1 MAAQSTQQSTQ
12 QPTQQPLEFGT
23 GIWAFGQFVDRYA
36 GDGYG
41 PARSTVEMLDSAARV
56 PGLTYLDINVPFA
69 TAELG
74 AADVRRLL
82 DDRGLKCRA
91 TTPHI
96 YMREY
101 ARGAFTNPSRDL
113 RERTRRRVEEAIEA
127 AAVLDAGYVKFWP
140 GQDGYDFP
148 GQVDYEQIWR
158 YTIDGIRE
166 ICAAHTDVQFAIEY
180 KPKEPRV
187 RMTLANAPKTLLA
200 IQETGVDNLGIVM
213 DFGHSLMAGESPT
226 ESLRMIHRYG
236 KLVSAE
242 LNDNWRDWDDDL
254 PVASVHLFE
263 TMEYLLA
270 LRDIGWT
277 DPVLLDQFP
286 FREDPVKAVA
296 RSIEAIGVLDEACA
310 RIDRAELA
318 AAQGD
323 QDALGVQRIYW
334 NALLGSERFPR

>member
-1 MAAQSTQQSTQ
+1 MA
-12 QPTQQPLEFGT
+12 PLEFGT

-36 GDGYG
+36 ADGYG
-41 PARSTVEMLDSAARV
+41 PPRDTRDMIEMAARV
-56 PGLTYLDINVPFA
+56 PNLSSLDINVPFA
-69 TAELG
+69 TEGMSAQ
-74 AADVRRLL
+74 AVKQLL
-82 DDRGLKCRA
+82 DDNGLACRA

-101 ARGAFTNPSRDL
+101 VKGAFTNPS
-113 RERTRRRVEEAIEA
+113 EEMRRRTQARVDEAVEA
-127 AAVLDAGYVKFWP
+127 ARVLDAGYVKFWP

-148 GQVDYEQIWR
+148 GQVDYLQIWDR
-158 YTIDGIRE
+158 TIDGMRE
-166 ICAAHTDVQFAIEY
+166 ICQRHPDVQFAIEY

-226 ESLRMIHRYG
+226 ESLLMIHRRG

-263 TMEYLLA
+263 TMEYLIA
-270 LRDIGWT
+270 LRDIGWS

-286 FREDPVKAVA
+286 FREDPVEALR
-296 RSIEAIGVLDEACA
+296 RSIETIQLLDEACS
-310 RIDRAELA
+310 RIDRTELA
-318 AAQGD
+318 AVRSE
-323 QDALGVQRIYW
+323 QDALGAQRLMW
-334 NALLGSERFPR
+334 NALLGTEYFRR

>member
-1 MAAQSTQQSTQ
+1 MTAF
-12 QPTQQPLEFGT
+12 EYGT

-41 PARSTVEMLDSAARV
+41 PSRSTEEMLDAAAQV
-56 PGLTYLDINVPFA
+56 QGLTYLDINVPFA
-69 TAELG
+69 TDSLNAH
-74 AADVRRLL
+74 DVKTML

-101 ARGAFTNPSRDL
+101 SRGAFTNPDSEL
-113 RERTRRRVEEAIEA
+113 RLRTRNRVEEAVEA

-140 GQDGYDFP
+140 GQDGYDYP
-148 GQVDYEQIWR
+148 GQVDYEQIWG
-158 YTIDGIRE
+158 YTVNAMRE
-166 ICAAHTDVQFAIEY
+166 ICEKHSDVQFAIEY

-226 ESLRMIHRYG
+226 ESLLMINRYE

-270 LRDIGWT
+270 LRSIEWK
-277 DPVLLDQFP
+277 DPLLLDQFP
-286 FREDPVKAVA
+286 FRENPVAAVA
-296 RSIEAIGVLDEACA
+296 RSIETIEMLSEACT
-310 RIDRAELA
+310 RVDGVELA
-318 AAQGD
+318 EAQSR
-323 QDALGVQRIYW
+323 QDALTVQRIYW
-334 NALLGSERFPR
+334 NALLGSPRFP

>member
-1 MAAQSTQQSTQ
+1 MTAF
-12 QPTQQPLEFGT
+12 EYGT

-41 PARSTVEMLDSAARV
+41 PSRSTEEMLDAAAQV
-56 PGLTYLDINVPFA
+56 QGLTYLDINVPFA
-69 TAELG
+69 TDSLNAH
-74 AADVRRLL
+74 DVKTML

-101 ARGAFTNPSRDL
+101 SRGAFTNPDSEL
-113 RERTRRRVEEAIEA
+113 RLRTRNRVEEAVEV

-140 GQDGYDFP
+140 GQDGYDYP
-148 GQVDYEQIWR
+148 GQVDYEQIWG
-158 YTIDGIRE
+158 YTVNAMRE
-166 ICAAHTDVQFAIEY
+166 ICEKHSDVQFAIEY

-226 ESLRMIHRYG
+226 ESLLMINRYG

-270 LRDIGWT
+270 LRSIEWQ
-277 DPVLLDQFP
+277 DPLLLDQFP
-286 FREDPVKAVA
+286 FRENPVAAVA
-296 RSIEAIGVLDEACA
+296 RSIETIEMLSEACA
-310 RIDRAELA
+310 RVDGVELA
-318 AAQGD
+318 EAQSR
-323 QDALGVQRIYW
+323 QDALTVQRIYW
-334 NALLGSERFPR
+334 NALLGSPRFP

>member
-1 MAAQSTQQSTQ
+1 MTAF
-12 QPTQQPLEFGT
+12 EYGT

-41 PARSTVEMLDSAARV
+41 PSRSTEEMLDAAAQV
-56 PGLTYLDINVPFA
+56 QGLTYLDINVPFA
-69 TAELG
+69 TDSLNAH
-74 AADVRRLL
+74 DVKTML

-101 ARGAFTNPSRDL
+101 SRGAFTNPDAEL
-113 RERTRRRVEEAIEA
+113 RLRTRNRVEEAVEA

-140 GQDGYDFP
+140 GQDGYDYP
-148 GQVDYEQIWR
+148 GQVDYEQIWG
-158 YTIDGIRE
+158 YTVNAMRE
-166 ICAAHTDVQFAIEY
+166 ICEKHSDVQFAIEY

-226 ESLRMIHRYG
+226 ESLLMINRYG

-254 PVASVHLFE
+254 AVASVHLFE

-270 LRDIGWT
+270 LRSIEWQ
-277 DPVLLDQFP
+277 DPLLLDQFP
-286 FREDPVKAVA
+286 FRENPVAAVA
-296 RSIEAIGVLDEACA
+296 RSIETIEMLSEACA
-310 RIDRAELA
+310 RVDGVELA
-318 AAQGD
+318 EAQSR
-323 QDALGVQRIYW
+323 QDALTVQRIYW
-334 NALLGSERFPR
+334 NALLGSPRFP

>member
-1 MAAQSTQQSTQ
+1 MTAF
-12 QPTQQPLEFGT
+12 EYGT

-41 PARSTVEMLDSAARV
+41 PPRSTEEMLDAAAQV
-56 PGLTYLDINVPFA
+56 QGLTYLDINVPFA
-69 TAELG
+69 TDSLNAH
-74 AADVRRLL
+74 DVKTML

-101 ARGAFTNPSRDL
+101 SRGAFTNPDSEL
-113 RERTRRRVEEAIEA
+113 RLRTRNRVEEAVEA

-140 GQDGYDFP
+140 GQDGYDYP
-148 GQVDYEQIWR
+148 GQVDYEQIWG
-158 YTIDGIRE
+158 YTVNAMRE
-166 ICAAHTDVQFAIEY
+166 ICENHSDVQFAIEY

-226 ESLRMIHRYG
+226 ESLLMINRYE

-270 LRDIGWT
+270 LRSIEWK
-277 DPVLLDQFP
+277 DPLLLDQFP
-286 FREDPVKAVA
+286 FRENPVAAVA
-296 RSIEAIGVLDEACA
+296 RSIETIEMLSEACT
-310 RIDRAELA
+310 RVDGVELA
-318 AAQGD
+318 EAQSR
-323 QDALGVQRIYW
+323 QDALTVQRIYW
-334 NALLGSERFPR
+334 NALLGSPRFP

>member
-1 MAAQSTQQSTQ
+1 MTAF
-12 QPTQQPLEFGT
+12 EYGT

-41 PARSTVEMLDSAARV
+41 PPRSTEEMLDAAAQV
-56 PGLTYLDINVPFA
+56 HGLTYLDINVPFA
-69 TAELG
+69 TDSLNAH
-74 AADVRRLL
+74 DVKTML

-101 ARGAFTNPSRDL
+101 SRGAFTNPDSEL
-113 RERTRRRVEEAIEA
+113 RLRTRNRVEEAVEA

-140 GQDGYDFP
+140 GQDGYDYP
-148 GQVDYEQIWR
+148 GQVDYEQIWG
-158 YTIDGIRE
+158 YTVNAMRE
-166 ICAAHTDVQFAIEY
+166 ICEKHSHVQFAIEY

-226 ESLRMIHRYG
+226 ESLLMINRYE

-270 LRDIGWT
+270 LRSIEWK
-277 DPVLLDQFP
+277 DPLLLDQFP
-286 FREDPVKAVA
+286 FRENPVAAVA
-296 RSIEAIGVLDEACA
+296 RSIETIEMLNEACA
-310 RIDRAELA
+310 RVDGVELA
-318 AAQGD
+318 EAQSR
-323 QDALGVQRIYW
+323 QDALTVQRIYW
-334 NALLGSERFPR
+334 NALLGSPRFL

>member
-1 MAAQSTQQSTQ
+1 MTAF
-12 QPTQQPLEFGT
+12 EYGT

-41 PARSTVEMLDSAARV
+41 PPRSTEEMLDAAARV
-56 PGLTYLDINVPFA
+56 PGLTYLDINVPF
-69 TAELG
+69 TTDGLN
-74 AADVRRLL
+74 AADVKTML

-101 ARGAFTNPSRDL
+101 ARGAFTNPDSAL
-113 RERTRRRVEEAIEA
+113 RKKTQQRVEEAVQA
-127 AAVLDAGYVKFWP
+127 AAVLGAGYVKFWP
-140 GQDGYDFP
+140 GQDGYDYP
-148 GQVDYEQIWR
+148 GQVNYEQVWK
-158 YTIDGIRE
+158 YTIDGIRD
-166 ICAAHTDVQFAIEY
+166 ICLAHADVQFAIEY

-200 IQETGVDNLGIVM
+200 IQETGVENLGIVM

-226 ESLRMIHRYG
+226 ESLLMIHRYG

-270 LRDIGWT
+270 LRSIAWN
-277 DPVLLDQFP
+277 DPLLLDQFP
-286 FREDPVKAVA
+286 FRENPVDAVA
-296 RSIEAIGVLDEACA
+296 RSIETIELLADACS
-310 RIDRAELA
+310 RVDQDELA
-318 AAQGD
+318 GAQSR
-323 QDALGVQRIYW
+323 QDALAVQRIYW
-334 NALLGSERFPR
+334 NALLGSERFK

>member
-1 MAAQSTQQSTQ
+1 MTAF
-12 QPTQQPLEFGT
+12 EYGT

-41 PARSTVEMLDSAARV
+41 PSRSTEEMLDAAAQV
-56 PGLTYLDINVPFA
+56 QGLTYLDINVPFA
-69 TAELG
+69 TDSLNAH
-74 AADVRRLL
+74 DVKTMR

-101 ARGAFTNPSRDL
+101 ARGAFTNPDSEL
-113 RERTRRRVEEAIEA
+113 RLRTRNRVEEAVEA

-140 GQDGYDFP
+140 GQDGYDYP
-148 GQVDYEQIWR
+148 GQVDYEEIWG
-158 YTIDGIRE
+158 YTVNAMRE
-166 ICAAHTDVQFAIEY
+166 ICEKHSDVQFAIEY

-226 ESLRMIHRYG
+226 ESLLMINRYG

-270 LRDIGWT
+270 LRSIEWQ
-277 DPVLLDQFP
+277 DPLLLDQFP
-286 FREDPVKAVA
+286 FRENPVAAVA
-296 RSIEAIGVLDEACA
+296 RSIETIEMLSEACA
-310 RIDRAELA
+310 RVDGAELA
-318 AAQGD
+318 EAQSR
-323 QDALGVQRIYW
+323 QDALTVQRIYW
-334 NALLGSERFPR
+334 NALLGSPRFP

>member
-1 MAAQSTQQSTQ
+1 MTAF
-12 QPTQQPLEFGT
+12 EYGT

-41 PARSTVEMLDSAARV
+41 PPRSTEEMLDAAAQV
-56 PGLTYLDINVPFA
+56 QGLTYLDINVPFA
-69 TAELG
+69 TDSLNAH
-74 AADVRRLL
+74 DVKTML

-101 ARGAFTNPSRDL
+101 SRGAFTNPDSEL
-113 RERTRRRVEEAIEA
+113 RLRTRNRVEEAVEA

-140 GQDGYDFP
+140 GQDGYDYP
-148 GQVDYEQIWR
+148 GQVDYEQIWG
-158 YTIDGIRE
+158 YTINAMRE
-166 ICAAHTDVQFAIEY
+166 ICEKHSDVQFAIEY

-226 ESLRMIHRYG
+226 ESLLMINRYE

-270 LRDIGWT
+270 LRSIEWK
-277 DPVLLDQFP
+277 DPLLLDQFP
-286 FREDPVKAVA
+286 FRENPVAAVA
-296 RSIEAIGVLDEACA
+296 RSIETIEMLSEACT
-310 RIDRAELA
+310 RVDGVELA
-318 AAQGD
+318 EAQSR
-323 QDALGVQRIYW
+323 QDALTVQRIYW
-334 NALLGSERFPR
+334 NALLGSPRFP

>member
-1 MAAQSTQQSTQ
+1 MTAF
-12 QPTQQPLEFGT
+12 EYGT

-41 PARSTVEMLDSAARV
+41 PPRSTEEMLDSAAQV
-56 PGLTYLDINVPFA
+56 QGLTYLDINVPFA
-69 TAELG
+69 TDSLNAH
-74 AADVRRLL
+74 DVKTML

-101 ARGAFTNPSRDL
+101 SRGAFTNPDSEL
-113 RERTRRRVEEAIEA
+113 RLRTRNRVEEAVEA

-140 GQDGYDFP
+140 GQDGYDYP
-148 GQVDYEQIWR
+148 GQVDYEQIWG
-158 YTIDGIRE
+158 YTVNAMRE
-166 ICAAHTDVQFAIEY
+166 ICEKHSDVQFAIEY

-226 ESLRMIHRYG
+226 ESLLMINRYE

-270 LRDIGWT
+270 LRSIEWK
-277 DPVLLDQFP
+277 DPLLLDQFP
-286 FREDPVKAVA
+286 FRENPVAAVA
-296 RSIEAIGVLDEACA
+296 RSIETIEMLSEACT
-310 RIDRAELA
+310 RVDGVELA
-318 AAQGD
+318 EAQSR
-323 QDALGVQRIYW
+323 QDALTVQRIYW
-334 NALLGSERFPR
+334 NALLGSPRFP

>member
-1 MAAQSTQQSTQ
+1 MTAF
-12 QPTQQPLEFGT
+12 EYGT

-41 PARSTVEMLDSAARV
+41 PSRSTEEMLDAAAQV
-56 PGLTYLDINVPFA
+56 QGLTYLDINVPFA
-69 TAELG
+69 TDSLNAH
-74 AADVRRLL
+74 DVKTML

-101 ARGAFTNPSRDL
+101 SRGAFTNPDSQL
-113 RERTRRRVEEAIEA
+113 RLRTRNRVDEAVEA
-127 AAVLDAGYVKFWP
+127 AAVLNAGYVKFWP
-140 GQDGYDFP
+140 GQDGYDYP
-148 GQVDYEQIWR
+148 GQVDYEQIWG
-158 YTIDGIRE
+158 YTVNAMRE
-166 ICAAHTDVQFAIEY
+166 ICEQHSNVQFAIEY

-226 ESLRMIHRYG
+226 ESLLMINRYE

-270 LRDIGWT
+270 LRSIEWK
-277 DPVLLDQFP
+277 DPLLLDQFP
-286 FREDPVKAVA
+286 FRENPVAAVA
-296 RSIEAIGVLDEACA
+296 RSIETIEMLSEACT
-310 RIDRAELA
+310 RVDGVELA
-318 AAQGD
+318 EAQSR
-323 QDALGVQRIYW
+323 QDALAVQRIYW
-334 NALLGSERFPR
+334 NALLGSPRFP

>member
-1 MAAQSTQQSTQ
+1 MTAF
-12 QPTQQPLEFGT
+12 EYGT

-41 PARSTVEMLDSAARV
+41 PSRSTEDMLDAAAQV
-56 PGLTYLDINVPFA
+56 QGLTYLDINVPFA
-69 TAELG
+69 TDSLNAH
-74 AADVRRLL
+74 DVKTML

-101 ARGAFTNPSRDL
+101 SRGAFTNPDSEL
-113 RERTRRRVEEAIEA
+113 RLRTRNRVEEAVEA

-140 GQDGYDFP
+140 GQDGYDYP
-148 GQVDYEQIWR
+148 GQVDYEQIWG
-158 YTIDGIRE
+158 YTVNAMRE
-166 ICAAHTDVQFAIEY
+166 ICEKHSDVQFAIEY

-226 ESLRMIHRYG
+226 ESLLMINRYE

-270 LRDIGWT
+270 LRSIEWK
-277 DPVLLDQFP
+277 DPLLLDQFP
-286 FREDPVKAVA
+286 FRENPVAAVA
-296 RSIEAIGVLDEACA
+296 RSIETIEMLSEACT
-310 RIDRAELA
+310 RVDGVELA
-318 AAQGD
+318 EAQSR
-323 QDALGVQRIYW
+323 QDALTVQRIYW
-334 NALLGSERFPR
+334 NALLGSPRFL

>member
-1 MAAQSTQQSTQ
+1 MTAF
-12 QPTQQPLEFGT
+12 EYGT

-41 PARSTVEMLDSAARV
+41 PSRSTEEMLDAAAQV
-56 PGLTYLDINVPFA
+56 QGLTYLDINVPFA
-69 TAELG
+69 TDSLNAH
-74 AADVRRLL
+74 DVKTML

-101 ARGAFTNPSRDL
+101 SRGAFTNPDSEL
-113 RERTRRRVEEAIEA
+113 RLRTRNRVEEAVEA

-140 GQDGYDFP
+140 GQDGYDYP
-148 GQVDYEQIWR
+148 GQVDYEQIWG
-158 YTIDGIRE
+158 YTVNAMRE
-166 ICAAHTDVQFAIEY
+166 ICEKHSDVQFAIEY

-226 ESLRMIHRYG
+226 ESLLMINRYG

-270 LRDIGWT
+270 LRSIEWQ
-277 DPVLLDQFP
+277 DPLLLDQFP
-286 FREDPVKAVA
+286 FRENPVAAVA
-296 RSIEAIGVLDEACA
+296 RSIETIEMLSEACA
-310 RIDRAELA
+310 RVDGVELA
-318 AAQGD
+318 EAQSR
-323 QDALGVQRIYW
+323 QDALTVQRIYW
-334 NALLGSERFPR
+334 NALLGSQRFP

>member
-1 MAAQSTQQSTQ
+1 MTAF
-12 QPTQQPLEFGT
+12 EYGT

-41 PARSTVEMLDSAARV
+41 PSRSTEEMLDAAAQV
-56 PGLTYLDINVPFA
+56 QGLTYLDINVPFA
-69 TAELG
+69 TDSLNAH
-74 AADVRRLL
+74 DVKTML

-101 ARGAFTNPSRDL
+101 ARGAFTNPDSEL
-113 RERTRRRVEEAIEA
+113 RLRTRNRVEEAIEA

-140 GQDGYDFP
+140 GQDGYDYP
-148 GQVDYEQIWR
+148 GQVDYEEIWG
-158 YTIDGIRE
+158 YTVNAMRE
-166 ICAAHTDVQFAIEY
+166 ICEKHSDVQFAIEY

-226 ESLRMIHRYG
+226 ESLLMINRYG

-270 LRDIGWT
+270 LRSIEWQ
-277 DPVLLDQFP
+277 DPLLLDQFP
-286 FREDPVKAVA
+286 FRENPVAAVA
-296 RSIEAIGVLDEACA
+296 RSIETIEMLSEACA
-310 RIDRAELA
+310 RVDGVELA
-318 AAQGD
+318 EAQSR
-323 QDALGVQRIYW
+323 QDALTVQRIYW
-334 NALLGSERFPR
+334 NALLGSPRFP

>member
-1 MAAQSTQQSTQ
+1 MTAF
-12 QPTQQPLEFGT
+12 EYGT

-41 PARSTVEMLDSAARV
+41 PSRSTEEMLDAAAQV
-56 PGLTYLDINVPFA
+56 QGLTYLDINVPFA
-69 TAELG
+69 TDSLNAH
-74 AADVRRLL
+74 DVKTML

-101 ARGAFTNPSRDL
+101 SRGAFTNPDAEL
-113 RERTRRRVEEAIEA
+113 RLRTRNRVEEAVEA

-140 GQDGYDFP
+140 GQDGYDYP
-148 GQVDYEQIWR
+148 GQVDYEQIWG
-158 YTIDGIRE
+158 YTVNAMRE
-166 ICAAHTDVQFAIEY
+166 ICEKHSDVQFAIEY

-226 ESLRMIHRYG
+226 ESLLMINRYG

-270 LRDIGWT
+270 LRSIEWQ
-277 DPVLLDQFP
+277 DPLLLDQFP
-286 FREDPVKAVA
+286 FRENPVAAVA
-296 RSIEAIGVLDEACA
+296 RSIETIEMLSEACA
-310 RIDRAELA
+310 RVDGVELA
-318 AAQGD
+318 EAQSR
-323 QDALGVQRIYW
+323 QDALTVQRIYW
-334 NALLGSERFPR
+334 NALLGSPRFP

>member
-1 MAAQSTQQSTQ
+1 MTAF
-12 QPTQQPLEFGT
+12 EYGT

-41 PARSTVEMLDSAARV
+41 PSRSTEEMLDAAAQV
-56 PGLTYLDINVPFA
+56 QGLTYLDINVPFA
-69 TAELG
+69 TDSLNAH
-74 AADVRRLL
+74 DVKTML

-101 ARGAFTNPSRDL
+101 SRGAFTNPDAEL
-113 RERTRRRVEEAIEA
+113 RLRTRNRVEEAVEA

-140 GQDGYDFP
+140 GQDGYDYP
-148 GQVDYEQIWR
+148 GQVDYEQIWG
-158 YTIDGIRE
+158 YTVNAMRE
-166 ICAAHTDVQFAIEY
+166 ICEKHSDVQFAIEY
-180 KPKEPRV
+180 KPKEARV

-213 DFGHSLMAGESPT
+213 DFGHSLMAGESPA
-226 ESLRMIHRYG
+226 ESLLMINRYV

-270 LRDIGWT
+270 LRSIEWQ
-277 DPVLLDQFP
+277 DPLLLDQFP
-286 FREDPVKAVA
+286 FRENPVAAVA
-296 RSIEAIGVLDEACA
+296 RSIETIEMLSEACA
-310 RIDRAELA
+310 RVDGVELA
-318 AAQGD
+318 EAQSR
-323 QDALGVQRIYW
+323 QDALTVQRIYW
-334 NALLGSERFPR
+334 NALLGSPRFP

>member
-1 MAAQSTQQSTQ
+1 MTAF
-12 QPTQQPLEFGT
+12 EYGT

-41 PARSTVEMLDSAARV
+41 PSRSTEEMLDAAAQV
-56 PGLTYLDINVPFA
+56 QGLTYLDINVPFA
-69 TAELG
+69 TDSLNAH
-74 AADVRRLL
+74 DVKTML

-101 ARGAFTNPSRDL
+101 SRGAFTNPDSEL
-113 RERTRRRVEEAIEA
+113 RLRTRNRVEEAVEA

-140 GQDGYDFP
+140 GQDGYDYP
-148 GQVDYEQIWR
+148 GQVDYEQIWG
-158 YTIDGIRE
+158 YTVNAMRE
-166 ICAAHTDVQFAIEY
+166 ICEKHSDVQFAIEY

-226 ESLRMIHRYG
+226 ESLLMINRYG

-270 LRDIGWT
+270 LRSIEWQ
-277 DPVLLDQFP
+277 DPLLLDQFP
-286 FREDPVKAVA
+286 FRENPVAAVA
-296 RSIEAIGVLDEACA
+296 RSIETIEMLSEACA
-310 RIDRAELA
+310 RVDGVELA
-318 AAQGD
+318 EAQSQ
-323 QDALGVQRIYW
+323 QDALTVQRIYW
-334 NALLGSERFPR
+334 NALLGSPRFP

>member
-1 MAAQSTQQSTQ
+1 MTAF
-12 QPTQQPLEFGT
+12 EYGT

-41 PARSTVEMLDSAARV
+41 PSRSTEDMLDAAAQV
-56 PGLTYLDINVPFA
+56 QGLTYLDINVPFA
-69 TAELG
+69 TDSLNAH
-74 AADVRRLL
+74 DVKTML

-101 ARGAFTNPSRDL
+101 SRGAFTNPDSEL
-113 RERTRRRVEEAIEA
+113 RLRTRNRVEEAVEA

-140 GQDGYDFP
+140 GQDGYDYP
-148 GQVDYEQIWR
+148 GQVDYEQIWG
-158 YTIDGIRE
+158 YTVNAMRE
-166 ICAAHTDVQFAIEY
+166 ICETHSDVQFAIEY

-226 ESLRMIHRYG
+226 ESLLMINRYE

-270 LRDIGWT
+270 LRSIEWK
-277 DPVLLDQFP
+277 DPLLLDQFP
-286 FREDPVKAVA
+286 FRENPVAAVA
-296 RSIEAIGVLDEACA
+296 RSIETIEMLSEACT
-310 RIDRAELA
+310 RVDGVELA
-318 AAQGD
+318 EAQSR
-323 QDALGVQRIYW
+323 QDALTVQRIYW
-334 NALLGSERFPR
+334 NALLGSPRFL

>member
-1 MAAQSTQQSTQ
+1 MTAF
-12 QPTQQPLEFGT
+12 EYGT

-41 PARSTVEMLDSAARV
+41 PPRSTEEMLDAAV
-56 PGLTYLDINVPFA
+56 QVQGLTYLDINVPFA
-69 TAELG
+69 TDSLNAH
-74 AADVRRLL
+74 DVKTML

-101 ARGAFTNPSRDL
+101 SRGAFTNPDSEL
-113 RERTRRRVEEAIEA
+113 RLRTRNRVEEAVEA

-140 GQDGYDFP
+140 GQDGYDYP
-148 GQVDYEQIWR
+148 GQVDYEQIWG
-158 YTIDGIRE
+158 YTVNAMRE
-166 ICAAHTDVQFAIEY
+166 ICEKHSDVQFAIEY

-226 ESLRMIHRYG
+226 ESLLMINRYE

-270 LRDIGWT
+270 LRSIEWK
-277 DPVLLDQFP
+277 DPLLLDQFP
-286 FREDPVKAVA
+286 FRENPVAAVA
-296 RSIEAIGVLDEACA
+296 RSIETIEMLSEACT
-310 RIDRAELA
+310 RVDGVELA
-318 AAQGD
+318 EAQSR
-323 QDALGVQRIYW
+323 QDALTVQRIYW
-334 NALLGSERFPR
+334 NALLGSPRFP

>member
-1 MAAQSTQQSTQ
+1 MTAF
-12 QPTQQPLEFGT
+12 EYGT

-41 PARSTVEMLDSAARV
+41 PSRSTEEMLDAAAQV
-56 PGLTYLDINVPFA
+56 QGLTYLDINVPFA
-69 TAELG
+69 TDSLNAH
-74 AADVRRLL
+74 DVKTML

-101 ARGAFTNPSRDL
+101 ARGAFTNPDSEL
-113 RERTRRRVEEAIEA
+113 RLRTRNRVEEAVEA

-140 GQDGYDFP
+140 GQDGYDYP
-148 GQVDYEQIWR
+148 GQVDYEQIWG
-158 YTIDGIRE
+158 YTVTAMRE
-166 ICAAHTDVQFAIEY
+166 ICEKHSDVQFAIEY
-180 KPKEPRV
+180 KPKEPRI

-226 ESLRMIHRYG
+226 ESLLMINRYG

-270 LRDIGWT
+270 LRSIEWQ
-277 DPVLLDQFP
+277 DPLLLDQFP
-286 FREDPVKAVA
+286 FRENPVAAVA
-296 RSIEAIGVLDEACA
+296 RSIETIEMLSEACA
-310 RIDRAELA
+310 RVDGVELA
-318 AAQGD
+318 EAQSR
-323 QDALGVQRIYW
+323 QDALTVQRIYW
-334 NALLGSERFPR
+334 NALLGSPRFP

>member
-1 MAAQSTQQSTQ
+1 MTAF
-12 QPTQQPLEFGT
+12 EYGT

-41 PARSTVEMLDSAARV
+41 PSRSTEEMLDAAAKV
-56 PGLTYLDINVPFA
+56 QGLTYLDINVPFA
-69 TAELG
+69 TDSLNAH
-74 AADVRRLL
+74 DVKTML

-101 ARGAFTNPSRDL
+101 SRGAFTNPDSEL
-113 RERTRRRVEEAIEA
+113 RLRTRNRVEEAVEA

-140 GQDGYDFP
+140 GQDGYDYP
-148 GQVDYEQIWR
+148 GQVDYEEIWG
-158 YTIDGIRE
+158 YTVNAMRE
-166 ICAAHTDVQFAIEY
+166 ICEKHSDVQFAIEY

-226 ESLRMIHRYG
+226 ESLLMINRYG

-270 LRDIGWT
+270 LRSIEWQ
-277 DPVLLDQFP
+277 DPLLLDQFP
-286 FREDPVKAVA
+286 FRENPVAAVA
-296 RSIEAIGVLDEACA
+296 RSIETIEMLSEACA
-310 RIDRAELA
+310 RVDGVELA
-318 AAQGD
+318 EAQSR
-323 QDALGVQRIYW
+323 QDALTVQRIYW
-334 NALLGSERFPR
+334 NALLGSPRFP

>member
-1 MAAQSTQQSTQ
+1 MTAF
-12 QPTQQPLEFGT
+12 EYGT

-41 PARSTVEMLDSAARV
+41 PSRSTEEMLDAAAQV
-56 PGLTYLDINVPFA
+56 QGLTYLDINVPFA
-69 TAELG
+69 TDSLNAH
-74 AADVRRLL
+74 DVKTML

-101 ARGAFTNPSRDL
+101 SRGAFTNPDSEL
-113 RERTRRRVEEAIEA
+113 RLRTRNRVEEAVEA

-140 GQDGYDFP
+140 GQDGYDYP
-148 GQVDYEQIWR
+148 GQVDYEQIWG
-158 YTIDGIRE
+158 YTVNAMRE
-166 ICAAHTDVQFAIEY
+166 ICEKHGDVQFAIEY

-226 ESLRMIHRYG
+226 ESLLMINRYG

-270 LRDIGWT
+270 LRSIEWQ
-277 DPVLLDQFP
+277 DPLLLDQFP
-286 FREDPVKAVA
+286 FRENPVAAVS
-296 RSIEAIGVLDEACA
+296 RSIETIEMLSEACA
-310 RIDRAELA
+310 RVDGVELA
-318 AAQGD
+318 EAQSR
-323 QDALGVQRIYW
+323 QDALTVQRIYW
-334 NALLGSERFPR
+334 NALLGSPRFP

>member
-1 MAAQSTQQSTQ
+1 MEKFT
-12 QPTQQPLEFGT
+12 FGT

-41 PARSTVEMLDSAARV
+41 PQQSTEQMLDSAARV

-69 TAELG
+69 TEGLTPE
-74 AADVRRLL
+74 DVKQML

-101 ARGAFTNPSRDL
+101 AKGAFTNPDAQL
-113 RERTRRRVEEAIEA
+113 RQRTRARVEEAVA
-127 AAVLDAGYVKFWP
+127 AAAILEAGYVKFWP

-148 GQVDYEQIWR
+148 GQVDYEQIWK
-158 YTIDGIRE
+158 YTIEGMRE
-166 ICAAHTDVQFAIEY
+166 ICEAHPGVQFAIEY

-200 IQETGVDNLGIVM
+200 IHETGVDNLGIVM

-226 ESLRMIHRYG
+226 ESLLMIHRYG
-236 KLVSAE
+236 RLVSAE
-242 LNDNWRDWDDDL
+242 LNDNWRQWDDDL
-254 PVASVHLFE
+254 PVASIHLFE

-270 LRDIGWT
+270 LRSIGWS
-277 DPVLLDQFP
+277 DPLLLDQFP
-286 FREDPVKAVA
+286 FREDPVAAVA
-296 RSIEAIGVLDEACA
+296 RSIETITMLDEACA
-310 RIDRAELA
+310 RVDTIELA
-318 AAQGD
+318 DAQTR
-323 QDALGVQRIYW
+323 QDALAVQRIYW
-334 NALLGSERFPR
+334 NALLGTERFASG

>member
-1 MAAQSTQQSTQ
+1 MTAF
-12 QPTQQPLEFGT
+12 EYGT

-41 PARSTVEMLDSAARV
+41 PSRSTEEMLDAAAQV
-56 PGLTYLDINVPFA
+56 QGLTYLDINVPFA
-69 TAELG
+69 TDSLNAH
-74 AADVRRLL
+74 DVKTML

-101 ARGAFTNPSRDL
+101 SRGAFTNPDAEL
-113 RERTRRRVEEAIEA
+113 RLRTRNRVEEAVEA

-140 GQDGYDFP
+140 GQDGYDYP
-148 GQVDYEQIWR
+148 GQVDYEQIWG
-158 YTIDGIRE
+158 YTVNAMRE
-166 ICAAHTDVQFAIEY
+166 ICQKHGDVQFAIEY

-226 ESLRMIHRYG
+226 ESLLMINRYG

-254 PVASVHLFE
+254 AVASVHLFE

-270 LRDIGWT
+270 LRSIEWQ
-277 DPVLLDQFP
+277 DPLLLDQFP
-286 FREDPVKAVA
+286 FRENPVAAVA
-296 RSIEAIGVLDEACA
+296 RSIETIEMLSEACA
-310 RIDRAELA
+310 RVDGVELA
-318 AAQGD
+318 EAQSR
-323 QDALGVQRIYW
+323 QDALTVQRIYW
-334 NALLGSERFPR
+334 NALLGSPRFP

>member
-1 MAAQSTQQSTQ
+1 MTAF
-12 QPTQQPLEFGT
+12 EYGT

-41 PARSTVEMLDSAARV
+41 PSRSTEEMLDAAAQV
-56 PGLTYLDINVPFA
+56 QGLTYLDINVPFA
-69 TAELG
+69 TDSLNAH
-74 AADVRRLL
+74 DVKTML

-101 ARGAFTNPSRDL
+101 SRGAFTNPDSEFRL
-113 RERTRRRVEEAIEA
+113 RARNRVEEAVEA

-140 GQDGYDFP
+140 GQDGYDYP
-148 GQVDYEQIWR
+148 GQVDYEQIWG
-158 YTIDGIRE
+158 YTVNAMRE
-166 ICAAHTDVQFAIEY
+166 ICEKHSDVQFAIEY

-226 ESLRMIHRYG
+226 ESLLMINRYG

-254 PVASVHLFE
+254 AVASVHLFE

-270 LRDIGWT
+270 LRSIEWQ
-277 DPVLLDQFP
+277 DPLLLDQFP
-286 FREDPVKAVA
+286 FRENPVAAVA
-296 RSIEAIGVLDEACA
+296 RSIETIEMLSEACA
-310 RIDRAELA
+310 RVDGVELA
-318 AAQGD
+318 EAQSR
-323 QDALGVQRIYW
+323 QDALTVQRIYW
-334 NALLGSERFPR
+334 NALLGSPRFP

>member
-1 MAAQSTQQSTQ
+1 MTAF
-12 QPTQQPLEFGT
+12 EYGT

-41 PARSTVEMLDSAARV
+41 PSRSTEEMLDAAAQV
-56 PGLTYLDINVPFA
+56 QGLTYLDINVPFA
-69 TAELG
+69 TDSLNAH
-74 AADVRRLL
+74 DVKTML

-101 ARGAFTNPSRDL
+101 SRGAFTNPDSEL
-113 RERTRRRVEEAIEA
+113 RLRTRNRVEEAVEA

-140 GQDGYDFP
+140 GQDGYDYP
-148 GQVDYEQIWR
+148 GQVDYEEIWG
-158 YTIDGIRE
+158 YTVNAMRE
-166 ICAAHTDVQFAIEY
+166 ICEKHSDVQFAIEY

-226 ESLRMIHRYG
+226 ESLLMINRYG

-270 LRDIGWT
+270 LRSIEWQ
-277 DPVLLDQFP
+277 DPLLLDQFP
-286 FREDPVKAVA
+286 FRENPVAAVA
-296 RSIEAIGVLDEACA
+296 RSIETIEMLSEACA
-310 RIDRAELA
+310 RVDGAELA
-318 AAQGD
+318 EAQSR
-323 QDALGVQRIYW
+323 QDALTVQRIYW
-334 NALLGSERFPR
+334 NALLGSPRFP

>member
-1 MAAQSTQQSTQ
+1 MERTMVD
-12 QPTQQPLEFGT
+12 LEFGT

-41 PARSTVEMLDSAARV
+41 PPRSTEEMLDAAARV

-69 TAELG
+69 TETLSAD
-74 AADVRRLL
+74 DVRAMLV
-82 DDRGLKCRA
+82 DRGLMCRA

-101 ARGAFTNPSRDL
+101 MRGAFTNPSPEL
-113 RERTRRRVEEAIEA
+113 RERTRQRVEEAVA
-127 AAVLDAGYVKFWP
+127 AASVLGAGYVKFWP

-148 GQVDYEQIWR
+148 GQVDYEQIWG
-158 YTIDGIRE
+158 YTVNGIRE
-166 ICAAHTDVQFAIEY
+166 ICQAHPGVQFAIEY

-200 IQETGVDNLGIVM
+200 IQETGVPNLGIVM
-213 DFGHSLMAGESPT
+213 DFGHSLMAGESPA
-226 ESLRMIHRYG
+226 ESLLMINRYG

-270 LRDIGWT
+270 LRSIGWS

-296 RSIEAIGVLDEACA
+296 RSIEAIRVLDEACA
-310 RIDRAELA
+310 TIDMEELA
-318 AAQGD
+318 AAQSE
-323 QDALGVQRIYW
+323 QDALEVQRLYW
-334 NALLGSERFPR
+334 NALLGSERFKR

>member
-1 MAAQSTQQSTQ
+1 MTAF
-12 QPTQQPLEFGT
+12 EYGT

-41 PARSTVEMLDSAARV
+41 PSRSTEEMLDAAAQV
-56 PGLTYLDINVPFA
+56 QGLTYLDINVPFA
-69 TAELG
+69 TDSLNAH
-74 AADVRRLL
+74 DVKTML

-101 ARGAFTNPSRDL
+101 SRGAFTNPDSEL
-113 RERTRRRVEEAIEA
+113 RLRTRNRVEEAVEA

-140 GQDGYDFP
+140 GQDGYDYP
-148 GQVDYEQIWR
+148 GQVDYEQIWG
-158 YTIDGIRE
+158 YTVNAMRE
-166 ICAAHTDVQFAIEY
+166 ICEKHSDVQFAIEY

-226 ESLRMIHRYG
+226 ESLLMINRYE

-270 LRDIGWT
+270 LRSIEWK
-277 DPVLLDQFP
+277 DPLLLDQFP
-286 FREDPVKAVA
+286 FRENPVAAVA
-296 RSIEAIGVLDEACA
+296 RSIETIEMLSEACT
-310 RIDRAELA
+310 RVDGVELA
-318 AAQGD
+318 EAQSR
-323 QDALGVQRIYW
+323 QDALTVQRIYW
-334 NALLGSERFPR
+334 NALLGSPHFL

>member
-1 MAAQSTQQSTQ
+1 MTAF
-12 QPTQQPLEFGT
+12 EYGT

-41 PARSTVEMLDSAARV
+41 PSRSTEEMLDAAAQV
-56 PGLTYLDINVPFA
+56 QGLTYLDINVPFA
-69 TAELG
+69 TDSLNAH
-74 AADVRRLL
+74 DVKTML

-101 ARGAFTNPSRDL
+101 SRGAFTNPDSEL
-113 RERTRRRVEEAIEA
+113 RLRTRNRVEEAVEA

-140 GQDGYDFP
+140 GQDGYDYP
-148 GQVDYEQIWR
+148 GQVNYEQIWG
-158 YTIDGIRE
+158 YTVHAMRE
-166 ICAAHTDVQFAIEY
+166 ICEKHSDVQFAIEY

-200 IQETGVDNLGIVM
+200 IQETGVENLGIVM

-226 ESLRMIHRYG
+226 ESLLMINRYG

-270 LRDIGWT
+270 LRSIEWQE
-277 DPVLLDQFP
+277 PLLLDQFP
-286 FREDPVKAVA
+286 FRENPVAAVA
-296 RSIEAIGVLDEACA
+296 RSIETIDMLSEACA
-310 RIDRAELA
+310 RVDGVELA
-318 AAQGD
+318 EAQSR
-323 QDALGVQRIYW
+323 QDALTVQRIYW
-334 NALLGSERFPR
+334 NALLGSPRFP

>member
-1 MAAQSTQQSTQ
+1 MTAF
-12 QPTQQPLEFGT
+12 EYGT

-41 PARSTVEMLDSAARV
+41 PSRSTEEMLDAAAQV
-56 PGLTYLDINVPFA
+56 QGLTYLDINVPFA
-69 TAELG
+69 TDSLNAH
-74 AADVRRLL
+74 DVKTML

-101 ARGAFTNPSRDL
+101 ARGAFTNPDSEL
-113 RERTRRRVEEAIEA
+113 RLRTRYRVEEAVEA

-140 GQDGYDFP
+140 GQDGYDYP
-148 GQVDYEQIWR
+148 GQVDYEEIWG
-158 YTIDGIRE
+158 YTVNAMRE
-166 ICAAHTDVQFAIEY
+166 ICEKHSDVQFAIEY

-226 ESLRMIHRYG
+226 ESLLMINRYG

-270 LRDIGWT
+270 LRSIEWQ
-277 DPVLLDQFP
+277 DPLLLDQFP
-286 FREDPVKAVA
+286 FRENPVAAVA
-296 RSIEAIGVLDEACA
+296 RSIETIEMLSEACA
-310 RIDRAELA
+310 RVDGAELA
-318 AAQGD
+318 EAQSR
-323 QDALGVQRIYW
+323 QDALTVQRIYW
-334 NALLGSERFPR
+334 NALLGSPRFP